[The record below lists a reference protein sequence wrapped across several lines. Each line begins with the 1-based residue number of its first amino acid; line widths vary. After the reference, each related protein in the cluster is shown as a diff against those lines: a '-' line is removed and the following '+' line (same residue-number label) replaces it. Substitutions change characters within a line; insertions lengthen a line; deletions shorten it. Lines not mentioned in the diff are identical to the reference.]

1 MGELRNVYSILLG
14 KFRGK
19 RPPPRKML
27 FPVSVPSDI
36 EIGGSEVG
44 RKELIIAHV

>member
-1 MGELRNVYSILLG
+1 MGELRNVYRILLG

-19 RPPPRKML
+19 RPPPQKM
-27 FPVSVPSDI
+27 FPVSVLSDV
-36 EIGGSEVG
+36 EIGGSEGG